1 MVGLEIKK
9 YREKAGL
16 TYEQLAEMI
25 GSKGDTIYRFE
36 TGKKNP
42 SFPML
47 EKISKALNCDIDI
60 KFKPKPKPKK

>member
-60 KFKPKPKPKK
+60 KFRLKPKPKK